1 VLILSS
7 PGLAAE
13 AREQNVPLEVM
24 EVRAIRSA
32 AEDIAEN
39 YGVSEGR
46 AFNIIAGLMAR
57 YGGD

>member
-1 VLILSS
+1 
-7 PGLAAE
+7 
-13 AREQNVPLEVM
+13 M

-39 YGVSEGR
+39 YGISEGR

-57 YGGD
+57 YGD